1 MFTGQNYCLLFG
13 VVFLSKV
20 QCNILLKFAS
30 SKYKK
35 GKKHVRDFSNKKNS
49 FNIYKGKKGGRIQIN
64 F

>member
-1 MFTGQNYCLLFG
+1 MLSTKTTLQIFTGQNYCLLFG

-35 GKKHVRDFSNKKNS
+35 GKNMFQILVKK
-49 FNIYKGKKGGRIQIN
+49 
-64 F
+64 